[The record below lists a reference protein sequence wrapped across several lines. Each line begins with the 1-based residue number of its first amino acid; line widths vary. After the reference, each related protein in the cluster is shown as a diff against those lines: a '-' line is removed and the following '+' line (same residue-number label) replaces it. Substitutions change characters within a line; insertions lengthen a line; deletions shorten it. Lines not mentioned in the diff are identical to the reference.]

1 MLRIALFGL
10 ILAELSLMP
19 LSAEARCGT
28 ERWPVK
34 IGTDDDAGLVD
45 MSMHNVTRI
54 AAMRSWPA
62 PDVLPQTRRV
72 PPNEL
77 KVWVVDATLTA
88 YKVQDDP
95 NTGDSDY
102 HLILADDSA
111 NTIIAE
117 IPSPS
122 CVDVRSP
129 FFEAIKDAREKFD
142 ATFQATGQF
151 QDTNTPVRVVG
162 VGFFDFHH
170 GQRGV
175 APNAVELHPVLDIIF
190 NPVPQQLH
198 QLRQRTPRA
207 H

>member
-129 FFEAIKDAREKFD
+129 FFEAIKDARD
-142 ATFQATGQF
+142 VG
-151 QDTNTPVRVVG
+151 PVQTLQCGLVPLDRQPTRSLACRPVG
-162 VGFFDFHH
+162 C
-170 GQRGV
+170 
-175 APNAVELHPVLDIIF
+175 APAAA
-190 NPVPQQLH
+190 
-198 QLRQRTPRA
+198 RAPRA
-207 H
+207 ARPPPRRRARLSIPAFRC